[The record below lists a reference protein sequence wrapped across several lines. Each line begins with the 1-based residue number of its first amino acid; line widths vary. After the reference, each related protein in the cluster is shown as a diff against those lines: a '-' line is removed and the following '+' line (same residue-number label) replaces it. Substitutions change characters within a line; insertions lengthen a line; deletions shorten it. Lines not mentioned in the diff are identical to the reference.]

1 MAGTWLFGKSWW
13 KFMKALLLCEKFH
26 VSLFFSLTG
35 RTETVNAQGSDK
47 DWYLASWNKYPDTN
61 LCHL

>member
-1 MAGTWLFGKSWW
+1 
-13 KFMKALLLCEKFH
+13 MKALLLCEKFH

-35 RTETVNAQGSDK
+35 RTETVNALGSDK
-47 DWYLASWNKYPDTN
+47 DWYLAGWNKYPDTN